1 MLAQRLAVYL
11 GGTLVGSLN
20 TLPGDRNIFLFD
32 GAYEADPDRPV
43 LSLGFLAEDGGLA
56 YKPESHGT
64 KLDAYFSNLLPE
76 GELRTMLAER
86 AGVHP
91 DRDFPLIE
99 VLGEDLPGAV
109 VVRPAELGPLPQ
121 GRWPEAQ
128 GGDADAAHADDGRGP
143 LKFSLAGV
151 QLKLSAVRR
160 ADGGLTVPASG
171 RGGDWILKL
180 PSETFDRVPENEFA
194 MMRFAAAVGI
204 DAPEVALVGL
214 DEIRGLPEG
223 MRADTGRVLA
233 VRRFDRGPEGR
244 VHTEDF
250 AQVRRTYPTDR
261 GKYRSANYGTIL
273 RILLATTP
281 MDDVEEF
288 VRRIIFNAAIGNGD
302 MHLKNL
308 SLIYPDGRTPRLAP
322 AYDLVSTILYYSG
335 TEAMALNLERSK
347 RFQDLDSERLTRWAN
362 HATAPRAMVLAVAQ
376 QTAEAVRDSWP
387 NIREEADLPAPFLD
401 AVTDHMATVPI
412 LNGR

>member
-1 MLAQRLAVYL
+1 MPAQRLSVYL

-32 GAYEADPDRPV
+32 EAYEADPERPV

-64 KLDAYFSNLLPE
+64 KLDEYFSNLLPE
-76 GELRTMLAER
+76 GELKKMLAER

-91 DRDFPLIE
+91 DREYPLIE

-109 VVRPAELGPLPQ
+109 VVRPAEHGPLPL

-128 GGDADAAHADDGRGP
+128 GGNANAAHADDGRGP

-160 ADGGLTVPASG
+160 ADGGLTVPVSG

-223 MRADTGRVLA
+223 MRKNADRVLA

-244 VHTEDF
+244 IHTEDF
-250 AQVRRTYPTDR
+250 AQVRRVYPTDR
-261 GKYRSANYGTIL
+261 GKYHSANYGTIL
-273 RILLATTP
+273 RILLAATP
-281 MDDVEEF
+281 MDDVEDF

-302 MHLKNL
+302 MHLKNW

-322 AYDLVSTILYYSG
+322 AYDLVSTILYFPG

-347 RFQDLDSERLTRWAN
+347 LFQDLDSERLARWAD
-362 HATAPRAMVLAVAQ
+362 HARAPRAMVLAVAQ
-376 QTAEAVRDSWP
+376 KTAEAVRDSWP

-401 AVTDHMATVPI
+401 AVTDHMKTVPI

>member
-1 MLAQRLAVYL
+1 
-11 GGTLVGSLN
+11 
-20 TLPGDRNIFLFD
+20 
-32 GAYEADPDRPV
+32 
-43 LSLGFLAEDGGLA
+43 
-56 YKPESHGT
+56 
-64 KLDAYFSNLLPE
+64 
-76 GELRTMLAER
+76 MLAER
-86 AGVHP
+86 ASVHP
-91 DRDFPLIE
+91 DREYPLIE

-109 VVRPAELGPLPQ
+109 VVRPAELGPLPL
-121 GRWPEAQ
+121 GRWPEGQ

-180 PSETFDRVPENEFA
+180 PSKTFDNVPENELA
-194 MMRFAAAVGI
+194 MMRFADAVGI
-204 DAPEVALVGL
+204 DVPEVALVGL

-223 MRADTGRVLA
+223 MREDTGRMLA

-250 AQVRRTYPTDR
+250 AQVRRTYPTDK
-261 GKYRSANYGTIL
+261 GKYHSANYGTIL

-281 MDDVEEF
+281 MYDVEEF

-322 AYDLVSTILYYSG
+322 AYDLVSTILYYPG
-335 TEAMALNLERSK
+335 TEAMALNLEGSK
-347 RFQDLDSERLTRWAN
+347 LFQDLDSERLARWAD
-362 HATAPRAMVLAVAQ
+362 HARAPRAMVLAVAQ
-376 QTAEAVRDSWP
+376 QIAEAVRDSWP
-387 NIREEADLPAPFLD
+387 NIREEADLPAPFLV

>member
-1 MLAQRLAVYL
+1 
-11 GGTLVGSLN
+11 
-20 TLPGDRNIFLFD
+20 
-32 GAYEADPDRPV
+32 
-43 LSLGFLAEDGGLA
+43 
-56 YKPESHGT
+56 
-64 KLDAYFSNLLPE
+64 
-76 GELRTMLAER
+76 MLAER

-91 DRDFPLIE
+91 DRDYPLIE

-109 VVRPAELGPLPQ
+109 VVRPAELGPLPLPLPLE
-121 GRWPEAQ
+121 RWPEAQ
-128 GGDADAAHADDGRGP
+128 GGDADAVHADDGRGP

-214 DEIRGLPEG
+214 DEITGLPEG
-223 MRADTGRVLA
+223 MRKDADRVFA

-244 VHTEDF
+244 IHTEDF
-250 AQVRRTYPTDR
+250 AQVRRVYPTDR
-261 GKYRSANYGTIL
+261 GKYHSANYRTIL
-273 RILLATTP
+273 MILLAATP

-302 MHLKNL
+302 MHLKNW
-308 SLIYPDGRTPRLAP
+308 SLIYPDGRAPRLAP
-322 AYDLVSTILYYSG
+322 AYDLVSTILYYPG

-347 RFQDLDSERLTRWAN
+347 LFQDLDSERLARWAD
-362 HATAPRAMVLAVAQ
+362 HAKAPRAMVRAVAKK
-376 QTAEAVRDSWP
+376 TAEAVRDSWP
-387 NIREEADLPAPFLD
+387 NFRKEADLPARFLD
-401 AVTDHMATVPI
+401 AITDHMATVPI

>member
-1 MLAQRLAVYL
+1 MPASRLAVYV
-11 GGTLVGSLN
+11 GGTLAGSLN

-56 YKPESHGT
+56 YEPQSHGP

-91 DRDFPLIE
+91 DREYPLIE

-109 VVRPAELGPLPQ
+109 VVRPAELGPLPL

-171 RGGDWILKL
+171 LGGDWILKL

-223 MRADTGRVLA
+223 MRKDADRVLA

-244 VHTEDF
+244 IHTEDF
-250 AQVRRTYPTDR
+250 AQVRRVYPTDR
-261 GKYRSANYGTIL
+261 GKYHSATYGTIL
-273 RILLATTP
+273 MILLAVTP

-322 AYDLVSTILYYSG
+322 AYDLVSTILYYPG

-347 RFQDLDSERLTRWAN
+347 LFQDLDSERLARWAN

-376 QTAEAVRDSWP
+376 RTAEAVRDSWP
-387 NIREEADLPAPFLD
+387 NIREEADLPAPFLV